1 MENVKKTAATTASK
15 VGEAAQETISTG
27 AALGGLAMHSAEQRR
42 QEMLRDWDKERAVS
56 EKGSAHGRKEAA
68 KSALEHHFEAK
79 DQALAAA
86 HLRED
91 AGVRTAEEN
100 ISGAASAV
108 SGAVSSAAGAVSGA
122 VSSATGAVSGAFAG
136 AKETAKDTFST
147 AADVSKLAAEAALE
161 QKAAAQ
167 ESFYKG
173 RATQESLTAHA
184 RKEAAKNALEAH
196 IERKEHAQEKA
207 RIEEDLGVKD
217 RIEQAKESIVETAG
231 MVKEKVAETIPKV
244 TESASQAAATAA
256 DYAKSGASTAADY
269 AKSGASTAA
278 DYAKSGASTAADY
291 AKAGASRAGEV
302 IIPYLQAAKENVSAA
317 AAATAHL
324 AMEKKH
330 EVQEGWARSKAED
343 ENASAHDRKEA
354 AKAALEHHLQA
365 QSHAS
370 QTTSSFGEMISSVA
384 TAAYQLPANIYNSL
398 TGAATVAQST
408 AAAATHKTLEAKETM
423 QEKIAQ
429 TQAVS
434 EAVPSKQRMESA
446 KAALEHHEAAI
457 GHANVKEMKKKEAG
471 LDTVGDKISE
481 AYESAKEQTSNI
493 TSNVTGTVKATF
505 QSVGQKTHELQ
516 ESYYKNQAIAEN
528 KAPADR
534 MDAAKKAIDHHV
546 AAAKTS

>member
-1 MENVKKTAATTASK
+1 LQSVIHFYQ
-15 VGEAAQETISTG
+15 GEAAQETISTG

-56 EKGSAHGRKEAA
+56 DKNTAHGRKEAA

-79 DQALAAA
+79 DHALAAA

-91 AGVRTAEEN
+91 AGVQNVEDR
-100 ISGAASAV
+100 I
-108 SGAVSSAAGAVSGA
+108 SSATSAVSGA
-122 VSSATGAVSGAFAG
+122 VSSATGAVSGAVSGAAGAVSGAFAG
-136 AKETAKDTFST
+136 VRDTAKDTFNA
-147 AADVSKLAAEAALE
+147 AADASKLAAEAALE

-167 ESFYKG
+167 ESFYRG

-207 RIEEDLGVKD
+207 RLEEDLGVGD
-217 RIEQAKESIVETAG
+217 RIQQAKESIVETAG
-231 MVKEKVAETIPKV
+231 IVKEKVAETLPK
-244 TESASQAAATAA
+244 A
-256 DYAKSGASTAADY
+256 ASTAAEY

-302 IIPYLQAAKENVSAA
+302 IIPYLQAAKENVAGAASAA
-317 AAATAHL
+317 AHL

-343 ENASAHDRKEA
+343 QNASAHDRKEA
-354 AKAALEHHLQA
+354 AKSALEHHLQA

-370 QTTSSFGEMISSVA
+370 QTSSSFGDMISWLWRFLIAVLSSVA
-384 TAAYQLPANIYNSL
+384 TAAYHLPGNIYNSL
-398 TGAATVAQST
+398 TGAATVATST
-408 AAAATHKTLEAKETM
+408 ASAATHKTLEAKESM
-423 QEKIAQ
+423 QERIAQ
-429 TQAVS
+429 SQATS

-446 KAALEHHEAAI
+446 KAALEHHQAAL

-471 LDTVGDKISE
+471 LDTAGQKISE
-481 AYESAKEQTSNI
+481 AYETAKEQTSNI
-493 TSNVTGTVKATF
+493 TSNVTETVKGTI
-505 QSVGQKTHELQ
+505 QSVGQKSHELQ
-516 ESYYKNQAIAEN
+516 ESYYKNQAVAEN

-534 MDAAKKAIDHHV
+534 MEAAKKALDHHV